1 MNKGVEKMYKRDD
14 HYYSVISTEDLY
26 RELNTNYTG
35 ETDLVQGLMSQA
47 ISEGLVATR
56 HELGVAN
63 EELWS
68 LNDWPEGEG
77 FGTSDFYSYRKRI
90 AETVA
95 FERKFLQAETELV
108 QINKLEESPKN
119 DTVRA
124 YMKMNDK
131 LKEGMVA

>member
-1 MNKGVEKMYKRDD
+1 MYKRCE

-26 RELNTNYTG
+26 KELNTNYTG
-35 ETDLVQGLMSQA
+35 ETDLVQSLMSQK
-47 ISEGLVATR
+47 ISDGTITTR

-90 AETVA
+90 AETIA
-95 FERKFLQAETELV
+95 RERKFLQAENELV
-108 QINKLEESPKN
+108 RINKLTESPKN
-119 DTVRA
+119 DTVHQ
-124 YMKMNDK
+124 YMKINEK
-131 LKEGMVA
+131 LKEGLVA

>member
-1 MNKGVEKMYKRDD
+1 MNKGVERMYKRDN
-14 HYYSVISTEDLY
+14 YYNEKVSKFTLEKEINE
-26 RELNTNYTG
+26 NYKG
-35 ETDLVQGLMSQA
+35 ETGLVKSLMSRA
-47 ISEGLVATR
+47 IQEGLIATR
-56 HELGVAN
+56 HELAVAN

-90 AETVA
+90 AESIA

-119 DTVRA
+119 DTVRS